1 MKRGHTLS
9 NKVEIR
15 ESQIEDILSTYL
27 DLTKNILSIEGE
39 LSLIGRQKHLPSGG
53 ILDMLLLGNN
63 QLHLLELK
71 VEESRKSFCDQIIGY
86 KSDLEIL
93 QNQKELPGI
102 PVNLYLVCPYFSE
115 KDIRYCLSN
124 SIKPITY
131 SPYDLLRSYYF
142 RVKSIANFIELKPK
156 NHGVWNLYLLN
167 RILYSI
173 KDKIS
178 KKELQTVLNISS
190 STIGSYLKLSE
201 ELGLIIT
208 LKDGSITLTNVG
220 DAYTNSRESDKP
232 VNYISDEQSQVLG
245 EFIKKNP
252 FFSPATFGIYTCVE
266 TVFALSKNFYP
277 VPFEECRKFFLY
289 LSGKYNQWAEKASAD
304 AFKMYSNYAKDLG
317 LLAKID
323 RSYYITPSGIR
334 FILLLELNK
343 SIMFVNSLK
352 RIFPCKNG

>member
-1 MKRGHTLS
+1 MNPKIE
-9 NKVEIR
+9 VR

-63 QLHLLELK
+63 QLHLIELK

-86 KSDLEIL
+86 GSDLEIL
-93 QNQKELPGI
+93 KKQRELPDL
-102 PVNLYLVCPYFSE
+102 PLNLYLVCPYFSD
-115 KDIRYCLSN
+115 KDVGYCISN
-124 SIKPITY
+124 SINPITY
-131 SPYDLLRSYYF
+131 SPYDLLRSFYF

-167 RILYSI
+167 RIIYATM
-173 KDKIS
+173 DKTS
-178 KKELQTVLNISS
+178 KKELHTDLEISS
-190 STIGSYLKLSE
+190 STIGSYLRLSE
-201 ELGLIIT
+201 ELGLIKT
-208 LKDGSITLTNVG
+208 SKDGSITLTDVG
-220 DAYTNSRESDKP
+220 DAYTSSRELDKP
-232 VNYISDEQSQVLG
+232 VNYINDEQSRVLG

-266 TVFALSKNFYP
+266 SVFALSKNFYP
-277 VPFEECRKFFLY
+277 VPFDECRKFFLY
-289 LSGKYNQWAEKASAD
+289 LSGKHNQWAEKASSD

-323 RSYYITPSGIR
+323 RNYYITPAGIR

-343 SIMFVNSLK
+343 SIMFVNSL
-352 RIFPCKNG
+352 